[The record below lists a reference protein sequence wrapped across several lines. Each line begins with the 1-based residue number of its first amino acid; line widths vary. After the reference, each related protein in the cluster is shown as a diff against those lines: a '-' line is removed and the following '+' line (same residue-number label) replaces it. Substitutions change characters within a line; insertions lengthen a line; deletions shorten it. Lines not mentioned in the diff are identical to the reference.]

1 MNKRLEERRMVY
13 GNKLIKNVDEFII
26 NLISNAEK
34 QILVTDSGIDNFL
47 IKYLSFAKEDVQV
60 YIVASFARYEEV
72 KLEHYIKLGIKANY
86 LIDDNV
92 KDNILIIDQKKTY
105 NIGIANNTG
114 EEILVL
120 HKFNDSFIGDI
131 ILNRYGFA
139 KKRKKS

>member
-13 GNKLIKNVDEFII
+13 GNKLIENADEFII

-34 QILVTDSGIDNFL
+34 QILVTDTGINNFL
-47 IKYLSFAKEDVQV
+47 IKYLSFAKEDVHV
-60 YIVASFARYEEV
+60 YIVASFAHYKEV

-105 NIGIANNTG
+105 LFGISDNTG
-114 EEILVL
+114 EELLGLQKL
-120 HKFNDSFIGDI
+120 HDSFIGDI